1 MAIHDS
7 ISGHPQSV
15 RAPRDVWGA
24 IKRGWLGQCPHCGEG
39 RLFRAFLKPVDH
51 CKSCNENLQHQ
62 RADDLPPYLVI
73 FVVGHVMVGA
83 YLLAER
89 MVTLN
94 SWQHLAI
101 WTPMTIVMALAMM
114 QPTKGAVIGLQWA
127 NYMHGFGGQEGEA
140 EILKKD

>member
-7 ISGHPQSV
+7 ATGHPKAV
-15 RAPRDVWGA
+15 RVPRDVWGA
-24 IKRGWLGQCPHCGEG
+24 IKRGWLGRCPHCGEG

-51 CKSCNENLQHQ
+51 CSTCNENLQHQ

-83 YLLAER
+83 YLMAER
-89 MVTLN
+89 LVTLN

-101 WTPMTIVMALAMM
+101 WTPMTIIMALAMM

-127 NYMHGFGGQEGEA
+127 NYMHGFGGQDGEA
-140 EILKKD
+140 EILQKD